1 MAQRVLDIFYEIS
14 KIPHCSYN
22 TAFLLEYITNFALLN
37 GYEVSVDDAKN
48 ILARRNNPKICLQ
61 SHYDMVCIGDTDNLE
76 IVIDKNYISAKNST
90 LGADN
95 GIGVATMLA
104 LMEEKSD
111 AEFLFTNDEEVGL
124 IGAKNLKLD
133 IKSKV
138 ILNLD
143 SEEEDGIFI
152 GCAGGF
158 DFEAKIPLKHT
169 ICLQNLKKITTKN
182 FLGGHSGIEIDKNI
196 PNAIKELLFFI
207 KQNDMRM
214 HYISGGERRN
224 SIPVNVQAIVYTTND
239 ICPTHNFLIEDF
251 DDNDIDLYDCSK
263 LSSILLSF
271 PTGVRSWNKEFG
283 IPNDSINLA
292 TIKIENDIAV
302 LNISG
307 RSMDNESLEK
317 LKIETKEFFDGC
329 EIKISDEYPAWRP
342 ENTEFAKKVLQIYSQ
357 ENKNA
362 QLKVIHAGLECGVL
376 KNVLKGTDAVSIGPN
391 IFLPHTKNEKV
402 EIDSIFRVFKIIK
415 KIIK

>member
-1 MAQRVLDIFYEIS
+1 MQRVLDIFYEIS
-14 KIPHCSYN
+14 KIPHCSCN
-22 TAFLLEYITNFALLN
+22 TASLLKYIANFALLN
-37 GYEVSVDDAKN
+37 GYEVFVDNAKN
-48 ILARRNNPKICLQ
+48 ILARLNNPKICLQ
-61 SHYDMVCIGDTDNLE
+61 SHYDMVCIGETDNLE
-76 IVIDKNYISAKNST
+76 IVSDEKYISAKNST

-95 GIGVATMLA
+95 GIGVAIMLA
-104 LMEEKSD
+104 LIEEKVD

-133 IKSKV
+133 IKSKA

-143 SEEEDGIFI
+143 SEEESGIFI

-158 DFEAKIPLKHT
+158 DFEAKIPLEGCSVKPKR
-169 ICLQNLKKITTKN
+169 LKKISTMN

-207 KQNDMRM
+207 KQNDMKLL
-214 HYISGGERRN
+214 HISGGERRN
-224 SIPVNVQAIVYTTND
+224 SIPVNAQAIVDARSD
-239 ICPTHNFLIEDF
+239 IYSTHNFLVEDL
-251 DDNDIDLYDCSK
+251 NDGDLTLYDCSK
-263 LSSILLSF
+263 LSTFLLSF

-283 IPNDSINLA
+283 IPSDSINLA
-292 TIKIENDIAV
+292 TIKIENDIAI

-317 LKIETKEFFDGC
+317 LKIETKEFFDGY
-329 EIKISDEYPAWRP
+329 EIMISDEYPAWRP

-376 KNVLKGTDAVSIGPN
+376 KNVLKGVDAVSIGPN

-402 EIDSIFRVFKIIK
+402 EINSIFRVFKIIK